1 MKLLLELKDDDIGVR
16 PRKIK
21 TEIRSAARAVIF
33 SGNKI
38 ALIHVTKNNYHKLPG
53 GGIEKGETVKGA
65 LVREIAEETGCK
77 IKITREVGKVIEHRS
92 HEGIVMRNAGLLQTS
107 YCYLADVM
115 EKGKTNF
122 DEGEKEAGYKLEW
135 TSLASA
141 IKIIENS
148 KPNNY
153 EGKFIV
159 RRDLALLKAAKA
171 IAETEWR
178 KA

>member
-38 ALIHVTKNNYHKLPG
+38 ALLHVTKNNYHKLPG
-53 GGIEKGETVKGA
+53 GGIEKSETVKGA
-65 LVREIAEETGCK
+65 LIREIAEETGCK
-77 IKITREVGKVIEHRS
+77 IKITGEVGKVIEHRS
-92 HEGIVMRNAGLLQTS
+92 HEGILNRNAGVLQTS
-107 YCYLADVM
+107 YCYLADVL
-115 EKGKTNF
+115 EKGKPNF

-135 TSLASA
+135 ASLDLA
-141 IKIIENS
+141 IKMIENS

-159 RRDLALLKAAKA
+159 KRDLALLRAAKA
-171 IAETEWR
+171 IAEA
-178 KA
+178 K